1 MCMQARR
8 RWVLAA
14 VAASAV
20 AIGGTTAWAAT
31 QGSGQPATHALG
43 KDKAVVLRALR
54 QDLTKQLGISVK
66 TLVSDLKSGETLAQI
81 AQSKGVSEQTLIADL
96 SSDVQH
102 LLDQAVSNGKLT
114 TAQEQSLMKR
124 FDAHVQAVVEGR
136 LPAAGVRADRRAWLN
151 DAAQVIGINR
161 ATLLQDLKQGESIAQ
176 VAQSKGISV
185 NTLVS
190 KLMAKEKVRLDQKV
204 SSGKLTQAREQHMLK
219 RLQTQLTRW
228 VEHQPVKTGGETG
241 TSGAGSAASST

>member
-1 MCMQARR
+1 MQARR

-81 AQSKGVSEQTLIADL
+81 AQSKGISEQTLIADL

-124 FDAHVQAVVEGR
+124 FDAHVQSLVEGR
-136 LPAAGVRADRRAWLN
+136 LPAAGMRADRRVWLN

-185 NTLVS
+185 NALVS

-204 SSGKLTQAREQHMLK
+204 SSGKLTQAREQQMLK

-228 VEHQPVKTGGETG
+228 VEHQPGKTGGQTG
-241 TSGAGSAASST
+241 TSGAGSTASPT